1 MLEFRV
7 QFAVKFSLQRLEGK
21 PGKRRILGLTIVF
34 EDNFNDVK
42 IPHKFPSQQ
51 GFTAYLIKHMN
62 LWGEYPKS
70 NLQQIV

>member
-1 MLEFRV
+1 MLELRV

-21 PGKRRILGLTIVF
+21 LGKRRVLGLTIVF

-51 GFTAYLIKHMN
+51 GSTAYLIKHMN
-62 LWGEYPKS
+62 LWGE
-70 NLQQIV
+70 